1 MTRLLPIMIA
11 AALLQHAAAADARTT
26 RLKELVSLEGV
37 RENQLIGYGIVVGL
51 KGTGDR
57 QQTLFT
63 AQSLANMLQQ
73 MGVTVN
79 PTSITVKNT
88 AAVMVTATLPAF
100 AQPGTHIDVTAS
112 AIGDAANLQG
122 GTLILTSLRGANGQV
137 YATAQGSVVTGGFV
151 AGRA

>member
-1 MTRLLPIMIA
+1 MKLLPLLLIA
-11 AALLQHAAAADARTT
+11 SSIHAETT

-37 RENQLIGYGIVVGL
+37 RDNQLIGYGIVVGL

-63 AQSLANMLQQ
+63 AQSLTNMLQQ

-79 PTSITVKNT
+79 PTVILVKNT

-100 AQPGTHIDVTAS
+100 AQSGMKID
-112 AIGDAANLQG
+112 
-122 GTLILTSLRGANGQV
+122 
-137 YATAQGSVVTGGFV
+137 ATVG
-151 AGRA
+151 

>member
-1 MTRLLPIMIA
+1 MRILLTVLIA
-11 AALLQHAAAADARTT
+11 ATLLQRPASADAPTT

-63 AQSLANMLQQ
+63 AQSLTNMLQQ

-79 PTSITVKNT
+79 PTTILVKNT

-100 AQPGTHIDVTAS
+100 AQSGMQIDATVAAMGDSAS
-112 AIGDAANLQG
+112 LQG
-122 GTLILTSLRGANGQV
+122 GL
-137 YATAQGSVVTGGFV
+137 F
-151 AGRA
+151 